1 MRTINNQYYPETVTH
16 PGITLS
22 ERLNELGMGS
32 KEFAVRTGKP
42 EKTISH
48 ILSGEGSITP
58 EMAVMFED
66 VLQIPANFWLNRQK
80 QYNEAI
86 ARQKRK
92 EDLVAAVEWS
102 KQFPYSDMARLGWVK
117 VTRNP
122 EEKVSNLFQYFSI
135 ATPKA
140 FEDYYFRQKLKVRFR
155 ISLARTKKPFAFAA
169 WLRQGEIKANEMKAL
184 PYDARKFESSLFEIK
199 NLMVS
204 HPDDFFQQL
213 QSICMEAGVK
223 VVYTPCLPGASAH
236 GSTRWLG
243 DNPLIQLSARYK
255 QNDIFWFT
263 FFHEAA
269 HILKHGKK
277 FVTLESVNF
286 SPEDKEKEEEANQF
300 AIEWTFSSDQEKE
313 VLAQAC
319 LTEESIV
326 AFSKKFNTH
335 PAMIIGRLHHK
346 EIVHYS
352 VGRKF
357 IKPIDLSE
365 N

>member
-1 MRTINNQYYPETVTH
+1 MRTINNQYYPESVTH
-16 PGITLS
+16 PGFTLS
-22 ERLNELGMGS
+22 EKLNELGMGS

-58 EMAVMFED
+58 EMAVLFED
-66 VLQIPANFWLNRQK
+66 VLHIPAGFWLNRQK
-80 QYNEAI
+80 QYNEGV
-86 ARQKRK
+86 ARQKRM
-92 EDLVAAVEWS
+92 EDLSAAVEWS
-102 KQFPYSDMARLGWVK
+102 KNFPYAEMARLGWVK
-117 VTRNP
+117 PTRTP
-122 EEKVSNLFQYFSI
+122 EEKVGYLFQFFSI
-135 ATPKA
+135 ASPKA
-140 FEDYYFRQKLKVRFR
+140 FDDYYFGQKLKVNFR
-155 ISLARTKKPFAFAA
+155 ISLAHTKRPYSFAA
-169 WLRQGEIKANEMKAL
+169 WLRQGEIKARQMTAVS
-184 PYDARKFESSLFEIK
+184 YDARKFESSLFEIK

-243 DNPLIQLSARYK
+243 DYPLIQLSARYK

-277 FVTLESVNF
+277 FVTLENVDYSL
-286 SPEDKEKEEEANQF
+286 EDREKEDEANQF
-300 AIEWTFSSDQEKE
+300 AIRWTFTEEQEKE
-313 VLAQAC
+313 VLGQSY
-319 LTEESIV
+319 LSEESIV

-346 EIVHYS
+346 GHIPYS
-352 VGRKF
+352 VGRIF